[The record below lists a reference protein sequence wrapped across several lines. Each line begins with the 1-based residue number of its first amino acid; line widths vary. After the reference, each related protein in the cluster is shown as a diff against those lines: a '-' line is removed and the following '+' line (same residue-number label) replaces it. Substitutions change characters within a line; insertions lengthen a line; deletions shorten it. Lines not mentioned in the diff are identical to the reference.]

1 MVVVLLGGFAPY
13 GIAITTYLSP
23 KSYVHYLFKSE
34 KPADLPIQAPTKF
47 EWLTIRQLLF
57 ATAVEVIEKSFR
69 AAIIGD
75 REMALWVNHDIS
87 GASLDLRFTPLS
99 TKLLA
104 APALVP
110 IATHVR
116 S

>member
-57 ATAVEVIEKSFR
+57 ATAVEVIEKSLR

-87 GASLDLRFTPLS
+87 GASLDLRFTPVIDQTACCACLG
-99 TKLLA
+99 
-104 APALVP
+104 P
-110 IATHVR
+110 HR
-116 S
+116 